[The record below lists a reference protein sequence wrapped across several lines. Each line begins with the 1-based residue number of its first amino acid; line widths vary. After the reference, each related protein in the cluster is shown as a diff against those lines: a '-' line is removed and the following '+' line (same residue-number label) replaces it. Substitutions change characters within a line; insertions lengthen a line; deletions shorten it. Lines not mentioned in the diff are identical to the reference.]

1 MRLVIKYGGYS
12 YPVYIEPDAQK
23 TNGYV
28 TFTLSS
34 DDNASYT
41 SEKLAI
47 EKGYDFNDTLSHSG
61 GPAVSGDRANFLS
74 AESSAEQLGL
84 AGIEMTIDNIQW
96 GYNTAGTAQLTT
108 ADITSWNEA
117 KTYYGAQWIFFNWPN
132 GQRALAFQGN

>member
-1 MRLVIKYGGYS
+1 M
-12 YPVYIEPDAQK
+12 YIEPDAEK

-47 EKGYDFNDTLSHSG
+47 EKGYDFNDTLSHSD
-61 GPAVSGDRANFLS
+61 GPAVSGNRANFLS

-96 GYNTAGTAQLTT
+96 GYNTAGTTQLTT
-108 ADITSWNEA
+108 ADIAEWNEA